1 MLISTRHDTRLS
13 SRMLLG
19 LTVGLAL
26 TIVAPDVSSA
36 RPKKDTLYNTC
47 ACACQ
52 DPVTGF
58 GELLT
63 DIRNTAGVPC
73 GAYDNKA
80 CTLTAPDG
88 ATRAGTTKFCT
99 GDVAG
104 GTRAMLGG
112 IPNMKLSVMSRGVE
126 GEKALPPGQGDES
139 AVLTSQSG
147 NATMTCSCEG
157 GNGSCSVTSTDGK
170 ISTCHKGSG
179 DTCSGSCSYPKGTV
193 SGEQ

>member
-1 MLISTRHDTRLS
+1 MF
-13 SRMLLG
+13 LL
-19 LTVGLAL
+19 LTVGLTL
-26 TIVAPDVSSA
+26 TIVAPDISSA
-36 RPKKDTLYNTC
+36 RQKKDTIYNVC
-47 ACACQ
+47 GCACQ

-63 DIRNTAGVPC
+63 GIQNTAGVPC
-73 GAYDNKA
+73 GAYNNKA

-104 GTRAMLGG
+104 GTRAMLSV

-126 GEKALPPGQGDES
+126 GEKPPALGQGDES
-139 AVLTSQSG
+139 AALTSQSG
-147 NATMTCSCEG
+147 NAMMNCSCDG

-170 ISTCHKGSG
+170 TSTCHKGDG
-179 DTCSGSCSYPKGTV
+179 DTCTGTCAYPKGTI